1 VLNKYNALM
10 DNIESGSEETRAKGL
25 RHELVVGLYRVL
37 AKSLA
42 KAWRLRSDR
51 QVIASS
57 LGRYGAHLGILT
69 LALLLVLLGQV
80 TLARVSIAEVS
91 DTPAQAIAESIATP
105 TASNAVANAAAW
117 QAQAPKAIA
126 RQPLAH
132 TTIPDRLRLS
142 VITYT
147 VQQDDTIWGI
157 AEYYGLQP
165 STLVW
170 SNMEVLQG
178 APWLLQPGLPL
189 EIPPVDGAYHTV
201 AEGETVAG
209 IADGYEVETSALYN
223 TWNDLERGDSLRVG
237 QRLVIPNGIGDDFEW
252 EPPPPPVQAGVT
264 SADYSY
270 GFCGSV
276 GVSGPGANGWFMLPT
291 GSYAVSGWTFRDP
304 RNPTHIGLDYKCNLG
319 DAIYAGDNGVV
330 VYAGWATGYG
340 NLVKVDHGN
349 GYMTYYAHLDSIW
362 VSCGQAVYQGTV
374 VGPCGTTGWSSGPHL
389 HFEIR
394 KGGVPQNPA
403 FYQP

>member
-1 VLNKYNALM
+1 VPKKYNALM
-10 DNIESGSEETRAKGL
+10 NTRESRSKKAQGQGSQREFMA
-25 RHELVVGLYRVL
+25 GLYRVL

-51 QVIASS
+51 QVVASS
-57 LGRYGAHLGILT
+57 LGRYGAHLGIVM
-69 LALLLVLLGQV
+69 LALLLVLLGRV

-91 DTPAQAIAESIATP
+91 DAPVQAIAEPVATP
-105 TASNAVANAAAW
+105 TTLNAVSDAATW
-117 QAQAPKAIA
+117 KAPAPEAIA

-132 TTIPDRLRLS
+132 TTIPERVRLS

-147 VQQDDTIWGI
+147 VQQNDTIWGI
-157 AEYYGLQP
+157 AETYKLQP

-178 APWLLQPGLPL
+178 APWLLQPGLTL

-201 AEGETVAG
+201 GEDETLASIAE
-209 IADGYEVETSALYN
+209 DYEVEVSALFN
-223 TWNDLERGDSLRVG
+223 RWNNVQEGEALYVG
-237 QRLVIPNGIGDDFEW
+237 QRLVIPNGIGEDFDW

-264 SADYSY
+264 SSDYSY
-270 GFCGSV
+270 GFCGEV
-276 GVSGPGANGWFMLPT
+276 GVSGPGANGWFTLPT
-291 GSYAVSGWTFRDP
+291 GSYGVSGWTFHDP
-304 RNPTHIGLDYKCNLG
+304 RKPTHIGLDYRCRLG
-319 DAIYAGDNGVV
+319 DAIYSADNGVV

-349 GYMTYYAHLDSIW
+349 GFMTYYAHLDSIW
-362 VSCGQAVYQGTV
+362 VSCGQSVYQGTV
-374 VGPCGTTGWSSGPHL
+374 VGPCGTTGWSTGPHL

-403 FYQP
+403 LYQP

>member
-1 VLNKYNALM
+1 M
-10 DNIESGSEETRAKGL
+10 DNTESGLQETSTGNAQA
-25 RHELVVGLYRVL
+25 ELISSLYRVL
-37 AKSLA
+37 AKGFA

-51 QVIASS
+51 QVVASF
-57 LGRYGAHLGILT
+57 LGRYGAHFGILT
-69 LALLLVLLGQV
+69 LALVLILLGNV
-80 TLARVSIAEVS
+80 AFARVGVAEVS
-91 DTPAQAIAESIATP
+91 NTPVQVIAEPIAKP
-105 TASNAVANAAAW
+105 TTLKVSSDLAAW
-117 QAQAPKAIA
+117 QAPTSEAISRKAL
-126 RQPLAH
+126 PH
-132 TTIPDRLRLS
+132 TKIPERVRLG

-157 AEYYGLQP
+157 AEAYKLQP

-178 APWLLQPGLPL
+178 APWLLQPGLTL

-201 AEGETVAG
+201 GEGES
-209 IADGYEVETSALYN
+209 IASIAEDYEIEVSALYN
-223 TWNDLERGDSLRVG
+223 MWNALQPGDALEVG
-237 QRLVIPNGIGDDFEW
+237 QRLVIPNGVGEDFDW
-252 EPPPPPVQAGVT
+252 EPPPPPVQAGVA

-270 GFCGSV
+270 GFCGNV

-291 GSYAVSGWTFRDP
+291 GSYSVSGWTFHDP
-304 RNPTHIGLDYKCNLG
+304 RNPTHIGLDYACNLG
-319 DAIYAGDNGVV
+319 DAIYSADNGVV

-349 GYMTYYAHLDSIW
+349 GYMTYYAHLNSIW

-389 HFEIR
+389 HYEIR
-394 KGGVPQNPA
+394 LGGVPQNPVL
-403 FYQP
+403 YQP